1 MGDTHSG
8 DYFLIEQD
16 RQSRHHRFVRADPL
30 QFAASQRDQGVPGE
44 LCAVNLLKAF
54 PQLGVSEMARA
65 MAKAGYPATDTATG
79 LKVAYPAISPV
90 ELSTAL
96 VLAYQ

>member
-1 MGDTHSG
+1 MWPDTPPLELATVLALA
-8 DYFLIEQD
+8 YP
-16 RQSRHHRFVRADPL
+16 DPL
-30 QFAASQRDQGVPGE
+30 QFATSQRGQGVPGE

-65 MAKAGYPATDTATG
+65 MAKAGYPAMDTATG